1 MLVLIIAVPRFS
13 QIVSRLPL
21 VIGSKFFISINER
34 YDNSFRAKSCTPQYW
49 PFYPN
54 SSQKMR
60 GPGALVPN
68 YHLSLWLLNSS
79 TQLLILYYRDQKKND
94 AGFHISIWFCT
105 YPFIDDPFV
114 SVKSLLG
121 HLRSSINFNV

>member
-21 VIGSKFFISINER
+21 VIGSKFFISINKR
-34 YDNSFRAKSCTPQYW
+34 YDNSFRAKSCTSQYW

-68 YHLSLWLLNSS
+68 YHLSLWLLNCS
-79 TQLLILYYRDQKKND
+79 TLNPLLQRPKKND